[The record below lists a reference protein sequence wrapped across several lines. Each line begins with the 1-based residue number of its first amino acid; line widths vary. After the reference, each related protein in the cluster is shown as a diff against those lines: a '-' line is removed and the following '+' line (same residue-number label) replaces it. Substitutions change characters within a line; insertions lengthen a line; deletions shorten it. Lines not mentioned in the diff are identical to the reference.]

1 MYSFL
6 PLITGFLGALAH
18 VLSGPDHLA
27 AVTPFAIE
35 EKNKAWKIGLFWGLG
50 HISGMLMIGVL
61 FAIFREYI
69 PIEKVSGFSEFFVG
83 IILAGIGIW
92 AIMKATNS
100 KISTRIF
107 HLHFNEKPYIHSHK
121 GNFHTHDEQKP
132 AVKKKVLK
140 NNASAYYVGT
150 IHGFAGIAHFVLFL
164 PVLGFTSSLEI
175 ANYLIGFA
183 IGTIIAMVMYAF
195 LLGKISYF
203 FHSSNKVIFKNLRIF
218 SGILAIIV
226 GIYWMIAN

>member
-35 EKNKAWKIGLFWGLG
+35 EKHKAWKIGLFWGLG
-50 HISGMLMIGVL
+50 HISGMLMIGIL
-61 FAIFREYI
+61 FAIFRNYI
-69 PIEKVSGFSEFFVG
+69 PIDEVSGYSEFFVG
-83 IILAGIGIW
+83 IILIAIGIW

-107 HLHFNEKPYIHSHK
+107 HLHFNDRAYVHSHK
-121 GNFHTHDEQKP
+121 GDFHTHDEKRINS
-132 AVKKKVLK
+132 KKKVLK

-183 IGTIIAMVMYAF
+183 IGTIVAMVMYAF
-195 LLGKISYF
+195 LLGKISHF
-203 FHSSNKVIFKNLRIF
+203 FHSSNKSMFRNLRIF

-226 GIYWMIAN
+226 GIYWMVAN